1 MGLQAIVR
9 PLVCVIIVTTQANGE
24 NSNPAFYGVSTYSYT
39 SSEVCSRCHK
49 DIYDL
54 WKNSMHAKSVDDP
67 VFVADFIMVQLE
79 RGSDIKAYC
88 LSCHA
93 PTTSTTKDYD
103 LQHGISSEGVTC
115 DFCHSVS
122 ALHTSPGQVYYEL
135 DPGQMKYG
143 PFRDASSPAHETA
156 YSENHT
162 KSEFCAGCHELVN
175 KNGVAVMATYSEWKN
190 SPYAKEGIQCQNCH
204 MPITYNLN
212 VVAKDVKESDHFV
225 TAHEFRGGHS
235 LINLQHSSKIE
246 TEVTRHGKIAKVITR
261 VTNSESGHKL
271 PTGTPG
277 RKVIL
282 NTRILDKG
290 GNLLAEVNKVY
301 RKVLVDDNGV
311 IIEDNAGMILDAAQI
326 FSDNRIAPKETRI
339 ETFEFDVPDAIDY
352 FTVQNTLQYEFS
364 RPILK
369 TEKVVFQMAQDIIDV
384 KGERMYAKALMVPGD
399 GSRVWGVIIS
409 LGVIILSL
417 LAFSFFERKKW
428 GAREEIGEAQGGHTP

>member
-1 MGLQAIVR
+1 MGLQAIIC
-9 PLVCVIIVTTQANGE
+9 PLVCLITVTTRANGE
-24 NSNPAFYGVSTYSYT
+24 NSNPAFYGISTYSYT
-39 SSEVCSRCHK
+39 SSEVCARCHK

-54 WKNSMHAKSVDDP
+54 WENSMHAKSVDDP
-67 VFVADFIMVQLE
+67 VFVADFIMVQLA

-93 PTTSTTKDYD
+93 PTTSLTKDYD
-103 LQHGISSEGVTC
+103 LRNGISSEGVTC

-122 ALHTSPGQVYYEL
+122 ALGTSPEQAYYTL

-175 KNGVAVMATYSEWKN
+175 KHGVAVMATYSEWKN
-190 SPYAKEGIQCQNCH
+190 SAYAKEGIQCQNCH

-212 VVAKDVKESDHFV
+212 VVDKVVKESDHFL

-235 LINLQHSSKIE
+235 LINLQHSSTIE
-246 TEVTRHGKIAKVITR
+246 TEVTRNGNVAKVITR

-282 NTRILDKG
+282 NTKILDKG

-364 RPILK
+364 RPVLK
-369 TEKVVFQMAQDIIDV
+369 TEKVVFQMAQDVIDV
-384 KGERMYAKALMVPGD
+384 KGDHAYAKALMLSGEN
-399 GSRVWGVIIS
+399 SRTWGVIIS
-409 LGVIILSL
+409 LGVIVLSL

-428 GAREEIGEAQGGHTP
+428 GAREEINKATP